1 MNSYIL
7 LEDIK
12 NIIKV
17 KKLAYLVLLKVDED
31 RPSSKVRLFIN
42 NQLKKLESIRN
53 QLRFANASDNSKT
66 NLRRLGRIN
75 NYIRKN
81 F

>member
-7 LEDIK
+7 LDDIK

-53 QLRFANASDNSKT
+53 QLRFVNVSDNSKT

>member
-7 LEDIK
+7 LDDIK

-17 KKLAYLVLLKVDED
+17 KKLAYLVLLKVNED

-53 QLRFANASDNSKT
+53 QLRFVDVSDNSKT

>member
-7 LEDIK
+7 LDDIF

-53 QLRFANASDNSKT
+53 QLRFVDVSDNNKT

>member
-7 LEDIK
+7 LDDIK

-53 QLRFANASDNSKT
+53 
-66 NLRRLGRIN
+66 
-75 NYIRKN
+75 
-81 F
+81 

>member
-7 LEDIK
+7 LDDIK

-53 QLRFANASDNSKT
+53 QLRFVDVSDNSKT

>member
-7 LEDIK
+7 LDDIK

-53 QLRFANASDNSKT
+53 QLRFVGVSDNSKT